1 MVSCVCVRAC
11 VRACVRVRACACVRA
26 RARACVHACVRECV
40 RACLRACVRV
50 CVCVCVHGGIC
61 FEFCFGFSNILFER
75 VTYEAVKLTC
85 NYTVFVWRFPDTTP
99 CRRGAKSQTR
109 MAVRDGGYLP

>member
-11 VRACVRVRACACVRA
+11 VCACVRVRACVLACVRA
-26 RARACVHACVRECV
+26 CV
-40 RACLRACVRV
+40 RACV

-109 MAVRDGGYLP
+109 MAVRNGGYLP